1 MLRRRL
7 SQKERKE
14 ETRKLLLESA
24 VQIFAEFG
32 FHGASVDKIA
42 EHAGFSKGAFYANFN
57 SKEELF
63 LALLEKQMQ
72 LHVDKIH
79 QVIDQQHPLSHFI
92 EKLDQYPIYIR
103 EENRTWSMLNMEFLL
118 FAMRDE
124 SVRYK
129 WSNMITQ
136 SVEQISQSIEKLM
149 KKENY
154 EFGLSSEEI
163 AWTIL
168 SLENGM
174 AIFSYISQDNVP
186 PNLFGKALKNMFMPH
201 KKDCSYMD

>member
-79 QVIDQQHPLSHFI
+79 RVIDQQHPLSHFI

-129 WSNMITQ
+129 WSNMITR

-154 EFGLSSEEI
+154 EFSLSSEEI

-186 PNLFGKALKNMFMPH
+186 PNLFGKALKNMFMPP
-201 KKDCSYMD
+201 CSL